1 MWANN
6 PESLNR
12 ELWSVAGTKDLIR
25 TEVRVICSRE
35 RAHSFIA
42 ALHRR
47 KLSKVHAKLEPL
59 MASIARSLENVLK
72 RAITLISAEAL
83 IS

>member
-1 MWANN
+1 MD
-6 PESLNR
+6 SSGIVVR
-12 ELWSVAGTKDLIR
+12 EDVLR

-42 ALHRR
+42 ALRRR

-72 RAITLISAEAL
+72 RAIAHSGSEEPIS
-83 IS
+83 